1 MARTIP
7 EVSVVI
13 PAYNAADFI
22 REQLDALLSGTFLPG
37 EIVVSDN
44 GSTDTTSSL
53 VQSYTDSVVPV
64 RVVDSSSRQGVS
76 YARNKGAEEANGKK
90 LLICDA
96 DDVVDSRWVEQ
107 MSLHLDSCDLVGS
120 GYQHLVRQTNGDY
133 TLGHLFVNQ
142 PEVFNG
148 RRYLLGATIGFRRDV
163 FESLHGFDMSYR
175 GGHDE
180 VDFCLRASAQ
190 GYTQGW
196 IPEPLILYR
205 QRPSHKGLAK
215 QSRNYG
221 RTWIQLAQNFS
232 PIYDHH
238 IPSLK
243 LMIRKVA
250 PQVPSMLLNKQMSWE
265 ELRGFYWNV
274 GRLEG
279 VIKYRV
285 LRKTP
290 QRNLYSS
297 VPDSPR

>member
-232 PIYDHH
+232 PIYNHH

-250 PQVPSMLLNKQMSWE
+250 PQVPSVLLKKQMSWE

>member
-13 PAYNAADFI
+13 PAYNAANFI

-44 GSTDTTSSL
+44 GSTDTTASL

-76 YARNKGAEEANGKK
+76 YARNKGAQEANGNK

-120 GYQHLVRQTNGDY
+120 GYQHLIRQANGDY
-133 TLGHLFVNQ
+133 ALGQFFINQ
-142 PEVFNG
+142 PEVFDG

-163 FESLHGFDMSYR
+163 FESLHGFDMSYK

-180 VDFCLRASAQ
+180 VDFCLRASAR

-205 QRPSHKGLAK
+205 QRPSHKGLAQ

-232 PIYDHH
+232 PVYDHH

-243 LMIRKVA
+243 LMIRKVV
-250 PQVPSMLLNKQMSWE
+250 PQVPSMLLKKQMSWE

-297 VPDSPR
+297 VPDSPH

>member
-22 REQLDALLSGTFLPG
+22 RKQLDALLSGTFLPG

-142 PEVFNG
+142 PEVFEG
-148 RRYLLGATIGFRRDV
+148 HRYLLGATIGFRRDV
-163 FESLHGFDMSYR
+163 FESLHGFDMSYI

-190 GYTQGW
+190 GYIQGW

-250 PQVPSMLLNKQMSWE
+250 PQVPSVLLNKQMSWE

>member
-22 REQLDALLSGTFLPG
+22 RKQLDALLSGTFLPG

-44 GSTDTTSSL
+44 GSTDTTASL
-53 VQSYTDSVVPV
+53 VQAYTDSVVPV

-120 GYQHLVRQTNGDY
+120 GYQHLVRQANGDY
-133 TLGHLFVNQ
+133 TLGHLFIHQ
-142 PEVFNG
+142 PEVFDGN
-148 RRYLLGATIGFRRDV
+148 RYLLGGTIGFRRDV
-163 FESLHGFDMSYR
+163 FESLHGFDMSYI

-205 QRPSHKGLAK
+205 QRPSRKGLVK

-232 PIYDHH
+232 PIYNHH

-250 PQVPSMLLNKQMSWE
+250 PQVPSVLLKKQMSWE

>member
-120 GYQHLVRQTNGDY
+120 GYQHLVRHANGDY
-133 TLGHLFVNQ
+133 TLGHLFIHQ
-142 PEVFNG
+142 PEVFDGN
-148 RRYLLGATIGFRRDV
+148 RYLLGGTIGFRRDV
-163 FESLHGFDMSYR
+163 FESLHGFDMSYI

-205 QRPSHKGLAK
+205 QRPSRKGLVK

-232 PIYDHH
+232 PIYNHH

-250 PQVPSMLLNKQMSWE
+250 PQVPSVLLKKQMSWE

-285 LRKTP
+285 LRRTP

>member
-44 GSTDTTSSL
+44 GSTDTTASL
-53 VQSYTDSVVPV
+53 VQSYVDSVVPV

-120 GYQHLVRQTNGDY
+120 GYQHLVRQANGDY
-133 TLGHLFVNQ
+133 TLGHIFIHQ

-148 RRYLLGATIGFRRDV
+148 NRYLLGGIIGFRRDV
-163 FESLHGFDMSYR
+163 FESLHGFDMSYI

-180 VDFCLRASAQ
+180 VDFCLRASAH

-238 IPSLK
+238 VPSLK
-243 LMIRKVA
+243 LMIRKVV
-250 PQVPSMLLNKQMSWE
+250 PQVPSVLLKKQMSWE

-285 LRKTP
+285 FRRTP

-297 VPDSPR
+297 VPDSPC

>member
-53 VQSYTDSVVPV
+53 VQSYGDSVVPV

-133 TLGHLFVNQ
+133 TLGHLFIHQ
-142 PEVFNG
+142 PEVFEG
-148 RRYLLGATIGFRRDV
+148 HRYLLGATIGFRRDV
-163 FESLHGFDMSYR
+163 FESLHGFDMSYI

-190 GYTQGW
+190 GYIQGW

-232 PIYDHH
+232 PIYNHH

-250 PQVPSMLLNKQMSWE
+250 PQVPSVLLKKQMSWE

>member
-120 GYQHLVRQTNGDY
+120 GYQHLIRQANGDY
-133 TLGHLFVNQ
+133 ALGQFFINQ
-142 PEVFNG
+142 PEVFDG

-163 FESLHGFDMSYR
+163 FESLHGFDMSYK

-180 VDFCLRASAQ
+180 VDFCLRASAR

-205 QRPSHKGLAK
+205 QRPSHKGLAQ

-232 PIYDHH
+232 PVYDHH

-243 LMIRKVA
+243 LMIRKVV
-250 PQVPSMLLNKQMSWE
+250 PQVPSMLLKKQMSWE

-297 VPDSPR
+297 VPDSPH

>member
-22 REQLDALLSGTFLPG
+22 RKQLDALLSGTFLPG

-44 GSTDTTSSL
+44 GSTDTTASL
-53 VQSYTDSVVPV
+53 VQAYTDSVVPV

-120 GYQHLVRQTNGDY
+120 GYQHLVRQANGDY
-133 TLGHLFVNQ
+133 TLGHLFIHQ
-142 PEVFNG
+142 PEVFDGN
-148 RRYLLGATIGFRRDV
+148 RYLLGGTIGFRRDV
-163 FESLHGFDMSYR
+163 FESLHGFDMSYI

-232 PIYDHH
+232 PTYDHH

-243 LMIRKVA
+243 LMIRKVV
-250 PQVPSMLLNKQMSWE
+250 PQVPSVLLKKQMSWE

>member
-44 GSTDTTSSL
+44 GSTDTTASL
-53 VQSYTDSVVPV
+53 VQSYGDSVVPV

-76 YARNKGAEEANGKK
+76 YARNKGAQEANGKK

-120 GYQHLVRQTNGDY
+120 GYQHLVRQANGDY
-133 TLGHLFVNQ
+133 TLGHLFIHQ
-142 PEVFNG
+142 PEVFDGN
-148 RRYLLGATIGFRRDV
+148 RYLLGGTIGFRRDV
-163 FESLHGFDMSYR
+163 FESLHGFDMSYI

-190 GYTQGW
+190 GYIQGW

-205 QRPSHKGLAK
+205 QRPSRNGLVK

>member
-22 REQLDALLSGTFLPG
+22 RKQLDALLSGTFLPG

-44 GSTDTTSSL
+44 GSTDTTASL
-53 VQSYTDSVVPV
+53 VQAYTDSVVPV

-120 GYQHLVRQTNGDY
+120 GYQHLVRQANGDY
-133 TLGHLFVNQ
+133 TLGHLFIHQ

-205 QRPSHKGLAK
+205 QRPSRKGLVK

-232 PIYDHH
+232 PIYNHH

-250 PQVPSMLLNKQMSWE
+250 PQVPSVLLKKQMSWE

>member
-13 PAYNAADFI
+13 PSYNAADFI
-22 REQLDALLSGTFLPG
+22 RKQLDALLSGTFLPG

-44 GSTDTTSSL
+44 GSTDTTASL
-53 VQSYTDSVVPV
+53 VQAYTDSVVPV

-120 GYQHLVRQTNGDY
+120 GYQHLVRQANGDY
-133 TLGHLFVNQ
+133 TLGHLFIHQ
-142 PEVFNG
+142 PEVFDGN
-148 RRYLLGATIGFRRDV
+148 RYLLGGTIGFRRDV
-163 FESLHGFDMSYR
+163 FESLHGFDMSYI

-205 QRPSHKGLAK
+205 QRPSRKGLVK

-232 PIYDHH
+232 PIYNHH

-250 PQVPSMLLNKQMSWE
+250 PQVPSVLLKKQMSWE

>member
-22 REQLDALLSGTFLPG
+22 RKQLDALLSGTFLPG

-44 GSTDTTSSL
+44 GSTDTTASL
-53 VQSYTDSVVPV
+53 VQAYTDSVVPV

-120 GYQHLVRQTNGDY
+120 GYQHLVRQANGDY
-133 TLGHLFVNQ
+133 TLGHLFIHQ
-142 PEVFNG
+142 PEVFDGN
-148 RRYLLGATIGFRRDV
+148 RYLLGGTIGFRRDV
-163 FESLHGFDMSYR
+163 FESLHGFDMSYI

-205 QRPSHKGLAK
+205 QRPSRNGLVK

>member
-13 PAYNAADFI
+13 PAYNATDFI

-180 VDFCLRASAQ
+180 VDFCLRASAH

-232 PIYDHH
+232 PIYNHH

-250 PQVPSMLLNKQMSWE
+250 PQVPSVLLKKQMSWE

>member
-44 GSTDTTSSL
+44 GSTDTTASL
-53 VQSYTDSVVPV
+53 VQSYGDSVVPV
-64 RVVDSSSRQGVS
+64 RVVDSSLRQGVS
-76 YARNKGAEEANGKK
+76 YARNKGAQEANGKK

-120 GYQHLVRQTNGDY
+120 GYQHLVRQANGDY
-133 TLGHLFVNQ
+133 TLGHLFIHQ
-142 PEVFNG
+142 PEVFDGN
-148 RRYLLGATIGFRRDV
+148 RYLLGGTIGFRRDV
-163 FESLHGFDMSYR
+163 FESLHGFDMSYI

-205 QRPSHKGLAK
+205 QRPSRKGLAK

-285 LRKTP
+285 LRRTP

>member
-22 REQLDALLSGTFLPG
+22 RKQLDALLSGTFLPG

-44 GSTDTTSSL
+44 GSTDTTASL
-53 VQSYTDSVVPV
+53 VQAYTDSVVPV

-76 YARNKGAEEANGKK
+76 YARNKGAEEANGNK

-133 TLGHLFVNQ
+133 TLGHLFIHQ
-142 PEVFNG
+142 PEVFEG
-148 RRYLLGATIGFRRDV
+148 HRYLLGATIGFRRDV
-163 FESLHGFDMSYR
+163 FESLHGFDMSYI

-190 GYTQGW
+190 GYIQGW

-232 PIYDHH
+232 PIYNHH

-243 LMIRKVA
+243 LMIRKVV
-250 PQVPSMLLNKQMSWE
+250 PQVPSVLLKKQMSWE